1 MLLSGNEFTG
11 SLDGPKFQNDF
22 FNVVEVAIG
31 NNNLNGT
38 IPTELGTL
46 GKLESLTMGRNRISG
61 TIPTELALIPLC
73 KILTALRGCEMHL
86 LTQSPVRL
94 HVELTRITGS
104 VPFALCEQSLLTEI
118 RVDCRVDCLCES
130 CDLYQSNN
138 GCRSN

>member
-61 TIPTELALIPLC
+61 TIPTELALIPLF
-73 KILTALRGCEMHL
+73 
-86 LTQSPVRL
+86 RL